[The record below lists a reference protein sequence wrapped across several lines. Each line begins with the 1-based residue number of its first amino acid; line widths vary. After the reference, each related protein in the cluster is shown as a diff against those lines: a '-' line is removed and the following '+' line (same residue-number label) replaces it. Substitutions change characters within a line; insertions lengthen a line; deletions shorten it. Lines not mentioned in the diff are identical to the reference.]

1 MASTSSSTM
10 NKPSS
15 KPADSKV
22 KYEEVPD
29 KLESVRLD
37 DIDKI
42 LANEATGVQR
52 EEEVRFCRW
61 VEPKEL
67 GLTQAGRRT
76 AF

>member
-15 KPADSKV
+15 KPADKQVKV
-22 KYEEVPD
+22 EERSAD
-29 KLESVRLD
+29 KLSDPVDLS

-52 EEEVRFCRW
+52 EEEVR
-61 VEPKEL
+61 
-67 GLTQAGRRT
+67 
-76 AF
+76 